1 MGWGNSWFPGL
12 VRELLPGG
20 DIQVLWEGDEPS
32 ISNVSRA
39 CVRLRGDNT
48 IGVRSS
54 LQEPRVDEGQASACR
69 ARAVEDLAS
78 SSATSSLPVL
88 LPDAN
93 DNSKLH
99 EASTVLA
106 DGIVGASIPQVISAS
121 ASTSSAHSYHYD
133 FGPGDDIAMPIANL
147 RRRIEVE
154 LRDGCVVSLSLHV
167 VRPEG
172 APASVSGVSRPAEPS
187 VVGEAGTVD
196 TNVDPETF
204 K

>member
-1 MGWGNSWFPGL
+1 
-12 VRELLPGG
+12 
-20 DIQVLWEGDEPS
+20 
-32 ISNVSRA
+32 
-39 CVRLRGDNT
+39 VRLRGDNT

-69 ARAVEDLAS
+69 ARAAEDLVC
-78 SSATSSLPVL
+78 SSATL

-93 DNSKLH
+93 DNSKLQ

-121 ASTSSAHSYHYD
+121 ASTSSGHSYRYD
-133 FGPGDDIAMPIANL
+133 FGPGDDIATPIANL

-154 LRDGCVVSLSLHV
+154 LRDGCVVSLALHV